1 MIWGAFFLLI
11 LAGIYVTVERG
22 QSTREKVLRW
32 MVISG
37 AVLMAILLG
46 SGALGR

>member
-1 MIWGAFFLLI
+1 MTWAAIFLLI

-22 QSTREKVLRW
+22 QTPREKMLRW
-32 MVISG
+32 MVVAG
-37 AVLMAILLG
+37 AILMAILLG